1 MAKKAKRKRQA
12 PKQVR
17 VAIIG
22 AGGRAVST
30 HYPALADI
38 AGVEITAV
46 CDLNEDLMDQAAER
60 FDISGRFT
68 DYKQM
73 IEKEKPDAVYAIM
86 PPHHLH
92 EVAATILEMGC
103 NLFIEKP
110 PSVTTE
116 QLRQLNHIAER
127 NGLLTGV
134 TFQRRFAPLIRRG
147 KELCEKQGP
156 IHTAHSNYYK
166 NHVGNGPYYQG
177 AIDILMCDGIHA
189 VDTLRYLC
197 GGEVESVAA
206 DSRRLDADFWNM
218 NLAMVRF
225 STGVTGILL
234 VNFMAGF
241 RTFNVEIH
249 SPGASYFCD
258 PEIEGRLHVGN
269 DVEPT
274 QRLDPFEFSGAT
286 EAYRAFGGYDTS
298 VHFVDCLRRGVQPE
312 TCFADG
318 IKTMELVDAVYAS
331 QI

>member
-110 PSVTTE
+110 PSSYANST
-116 QLRQLNHIAER
+116 ISPSA
-127 NGLLTGV
+127 TGCSP
-134 TFQRRFAPLIRRG
+134 ASP
-147 KELCEKQGP
+147 
-156 IHTAHSNYYK
+156 S
-166 NHVGNGPYYQG
+166 
-177 AIDILMCDGIHA
+177 
-189 VDTLRYLC
+189 
-197 GGEVESVAA
+197 SAA
-206 DSRRLDADFWNM
+206 
-218 NLAMVRF
+218 
-225 STGVTGILL
+225 
-234 VNFMAGF
+234 
-241 RTFNVEIH
+241 
-249 SPGASYFCD
+249 SP
-258 PEIEGRLHVGN
+258 R
-269 DVEPT
+269 
-274 QRLDPFEFSGAT
+274 
-286 EAYRAFGGYDTS
+286 
-298 VHFVDCLRRGVQPE
+298 
-312 TCFADG
+312 
-318 IKTMELVDAVYAS
+318 
-331 QI
+331 